1 MPEDVIRVRG
11 ARQHNLQN
19 IDVDIPRHKLVV
31 LTGVSGSGKSSLAF
45 DTLFAEGQR
54 RYVQSLSAY
63 ARQFLDQMQKP
74 DVDFIEGLSPAVAI
88 EQVHSNPNP
97 RSTIATV
104 TEIYD
109 YLRVLYA
116 VAGQPH
122 DPETGEK
129 LIRSTPPEIADKV
142 LALGEGTRVVVLA
155 PQPAANG
162 TLTRA
167 LFEKLKRQGFIRV
180 RLNGEVVEIEDTLK
194 PAVNDEHKVEI
205 VIDRLVVRADSRQR
219 LMEAIESAL
228 HWNENEVQFLVNV
241 NVGGGAG
248 GGQKLEVRSE
258 KAEVPA
264 TTHAPHLASSSADS
278 DETIL
283 SFTTAFANPRTGYV
297 IGRLT
302 PQHFSFNTHLG
313 ACPVCEGT
321 GTTLTPDAML
331 LVPDDSKSLA
341 KGAIKAW
348 WAKHPK
354 LRAVFNQGIEA
365 LARHFEVSMDAP
377 FKALPQAFKDAL
389 FHGTG
394 REAIST
400 GWKKSDH
407 KRSVAKPFEGL
418 LNEVARLYASAESE
432 MLRANLTRLM
442 NPQPCAACSGRR
454 LKAQSLAVRLSSKVE
469 PPAAFSGQLATSLNI
484 HEFTTLQIRDA
495 LGWMQGL
502 EITEQQRAYVG
513 ELQREIVKRTEFLEQ
528 VGLGY
533 LALNRESGT
542 LSGGETQR
550 IRLAS
555 QIGSGL
561 AGVLYVLDE
570 PSIGL
575 HPADNERLIGTLLR
589 LRDLG
594 NTVLVVEHDE
604 ATMRAADHIIELG
617 PAAGPHGGR
626 IIAQGAP
633 EEIMQNPASVTGQF
647 LSGAR
652 KITAAARTVRSE
664 KSEVRGAETAL
675 LPLAADVS
683 PLASDL
689 PSLTIHNATAHNLR
703 GVTASFPL
711 GSFTCVTG
719 PSGSGK
725 STLVDDILMRAL
737 RRHFYDAKDMP
748 GAHEKITG
756 LEHLDKVVVIDQSPI
771 GRSPRSN
778 PATYTGAFGP
788 IRELFAQLPLARVR
802 GYDAGRFSFNTPGG
816 RCEKCEGDGVIK
828 IDMHFLADV
837 YVTCESCKGRRY
849 GAETLEITFK
859 GKNIADV
866 LDMTVSEAARF
877 FGKNNAISPKLSTL
891 EDTGLG
897 YVKLGQSGASLSGG
911 EAQRIKLATELAKRA
926 TGRTLY
932 VLDEPT
938 TGLHSADIQTL
949 LGVLLRLR
957 DAGNTLIIIEH
968 QLDVIRC
975 ADWIIDLGPGGGSEG
990 GCVVATGTPR
1000 QVAGVQSSATGRF
1013 LV

>member
-122 DPETGEK
+122 DPKTGEK
-129 LIRSTPPEIADKV
+129 LVRSTPPEIADKV
-142 LALGEGTRVVVLA
+142 LALGEGTRIVVLA
-155 PQPAANG
+155 PQPPANG

-167 LFEKLKRQGFIRV
+167 LFEKLKRQGFVRV
-180 RLNGEVVEIEDTLK
+180 RLNGEIVEIDDSLK
-194 PAVNDEHKVEI
+194 PAVSTQHRVEI
-205 VIDRLVVRADSRQR
+205 VIDRLVVRAESRQR

-228 HWNENEVQFLVNV
+228 HWNEQEVQFMANLD
-241 NVGGGAG
+241 G
-248 GGQKLEVRSE
+248 
-258 KAEVPA
+258 
-264 TTHAPHLASSSADS
+264 S
-278 DETIL
+278 DEIL

-297 IGRLT
+297 IERLT

-313 ACPVCEGT
+313 ACTACEGT
-321 GTTLTPDAML
+321 GTTLTPDATL
-331 LVPDDSKSLA
+331 LVPDESKSLA

-354 LRAVFNQGIEA
+354 LRVVFNRGIEA
-365 LARHFEVSMDAP
+365 LATHFEVSMDAP
-377 FKALPQAFKDAL
+377 FKSLPQGFKDAL
-389 FHGTG
+389 FNGTG
-394 REAIST
+394 EVLINT
-400 GWKKSDH
+400 GWKKTDT
-407 KRSVAKPFEGL
+407 KRSLAKPFEGL
-418 LNEVARLYASAESE
+418 LHEVARLYDNAESE

-442 NPQPCAACSGRR
+442 NPQPCAKCGGKR
-454 LKAQSLAVRLSSKVE
+454 LKPQSLAVRLGSKAPNAE
-469 PPAAFSGQLATSLNI
+469 RTDLNI
-484 HEFTTLQIRDA
+484 HEFTSLQIRDA
-495 LGWMQGL
+495 LQWIQGL

-555 QIGSGL
+555 QIGAGL

-617 PAAGPHGGR
+617 PAAGRHGG
-626 IIAQGAP
+626 
-633 EEIMQNPASVTGQF
+633 
-647 LSGAR
+647 
-652 KITAAARTVRSE
+652 KITAQGTPAEIAANPKSITGGYLSGKVRIQA
-664 KSEVRGAETAL
+664 VAL
-675 LPLAADVS
+675 PQTLLSTPVGPRS
-683 PLASDL
+683 GN
-689 PSLTIHNATAHNLR
+689 SLTIHGATAHNLR
-703 GVTASFPL
+703 NVSASFPL

-737 RRHFYDAKDMP
+737 RRHFYDAKDIP
-748 GAHEKITG
+748 GPHESISG

-788 IRELFAQLPLARVR
+788 IRELFAQLPLSRVR
-802 GYDAGRFSFNTPGG
+802 GYDAGRFSFNTAGG
-816 RCEKCEGDGVIK
+816 RCEKCEGDGSIK

-837 YVTCESCKGRRY
+837 YVTCEACKGRRY
-849 GAETLEITFK
+849 GAETLEVTFK

-877 FGKNNAISPKLSTL
+877 FDRNNSIAPKLKTL

-911 EAQRIKLATELAKRA
+911 EAQRIKLSTELAKRS

-949 LGVLLRLR
+949 LSVLLRLR
-957 DAGNTLIIIEH
+957 DAGNTLIVIEH
-968 QLDVIRC
+968 HIDVIRC
-975 ADWIIDLGPGGGSEG
+975 ADWVIDLGPGGGSEG
-990 GCVVATGTPR
+990 GHIVAIGTP
-1000 QVAGVQSSATGRF
+1000 QQIAQEKSSATGRF
-1013 LV
+1013 LTP

>member
-122 DPETGEK
+122 DPQTGEK
-129 LIRSTPPEIADKV
+129 LLRSTPPEIADKI
-142 LALGEGTRVVVLA
+142 LALGEGTRVMVLS
-155 PQPAANG
+155 PQTSANG
-162 TLTRA
+162 TDTRT
-167 LFEKLKRQGFIRV
+167 LFEKLKRQGFVRV
-180 RLNGEVVEIEDTLK
+180 RLNGEIVELEDTLK
-194 PAVNDEHKVEI
+194 LAANEQQQVQI

-219 LMEAIESAL
+219 LMEAIESSL
-228 HWNENEVQFLVNV
+228 HWNEREVQFLVNLD
-241 NVGGGAG
+241 G
-248 GGQKLEVRSE
+248 
-258 KAEVPA
+258 
-264 TTHAPHLASSSADS
+264 S
-278 DETIL
+278 DEIL
-283 SFTTAFANPRTGYV
+283 SYTTAFANPRTGYV
-297 IGRLT
+297 IERLT

-313 ACPVCEGT
+313 ACPSCEGT
-321 GTTLTPDAML
+321 GMTPTPDATL
-331 LVPDDSKSLA
+331 LVPDESKSLTD
-341 KGAIKAW
+341 GAIKAW
-348 WAKHPK
+348 WARHPK
-354 LRAVFNQGIEA
+354 VRVIFNQSVES
-365 LARHFEVSMDAP
+365 LARHFGAAMDAP
-377 FKALPQAFKDAL
+377 FQDLPQAFKDAL

-394 REAIST
+394 DVAIAT

-407 KRSVAKPFEGL
+407 TRSVAKPFEGL
-418 LNEVARLYASAESE
+418 LPEIARLYQNAESDA
-432 MLRANLTRLM
+432 LRSALTRLM
-442 NPQPCAACSGRR
+442 NPQACAACEGKR
-454 LKAQSLAVRLSSKVE
+454 LKPQSLAVRLSSKFQV
-469 PPAAFSGQLATSLNI
+469 SGFKLDEARDPNLKLETLNFKPGFDLNI
-484 HEFTTLQIRDA
+484 HEFTSLQIRDA
-495 LGWMQGL
+495 LGWMRDL
-502 EITEQQRAYVG
+502 EVTEQQKAYVG
-513 ELQREIVKRTEFLEQ
+513 ELQREIVKRIEFLEQ

-542 LSGGETQR
+542 LSGGEMQR

-555 QIGSGL
+555 QIGAGL

-575 HPADNERLIGTLLR
+575 HASDNERLIQTLLR

-604 ATMRAADHIIELG
+604 ATMHAADHIIELG
-617 PAAGPHGGR
+617 PAAGPHGGKLV
-626 IIAQGAP
+626 AQGTPA
-633 EEIMQNPASVTGQF
+633 EIAANPNSNTGAY
-647 LSGAR
+647 LSGKTRIQA
-652 KITAAARTVRSE
+652 
-664 KSEVRGAETAL
+664 TAL
-675 LPLAADVS
+675 PQTLLTENQGPRTQN
-683 PLASDL
+683 
-689 PSLTIHNATAHNLR
+689 SLTIHGASEHNLR
-703 GVTASFPL
+703 NVTAAFPL

-725 STLVDDILMRAL
+725 STLVDGILMRAL
-737 RRHFYDAKDMP
+737 RRHFYDAKDIP
-748 GAHEKITG
+748 GKHERITG

-788 IRELFAQLPLARVR
+788 IRELFAQLPLARMR

-849 GAETLEITFK
+849 GAETLEVTFK

-866 LDMTVSEAARF
+866 LEMTVSEAARF
-877 FGKNNAISPKLSTL
+877 FDRNNAIAPKLRTL

-897 YVKLGQSGASLSGG
+897 YIKLGQSGASLSGG
-911 EAQRIKLATELAKRA
+911 EAQRIKLSAELAKRS

-957 DAGNTLIIIEH
+957 DAGNTLIVIEH
-968 QLDVIRC
+968 HLDVIRC
-975 ADWIIDLGPGGGSEG
+975 ADWIIDLGPGGGTEG
-990 GCVVATGTPR
+990 GHILAAGTP
-1000 QVAGVQSSATGRF
+1000 QQIAANENSVTGRF
-1013 LV
+1013 MHGCT

>member
-11 ARQHNLQN
+11 ARQHNLKN

-122 DPETGEK
+122 DPQTGEK
-129 LIRSTPPEIADKV
+129 LLRSTPPEIADKV
-142 LALGEGTRVVVLA
+142 LALGEGTRVMVLS
-155 PQPAANG
+155 PQSPANG
-162 TLTRA
+162 EDTRT
-167 LFEKLKRQGFIRV
+167 LFEKLKRQGFVRV
-180 RLNGEVVEIEDTLK
+180 RLNGKIVELEDTLK
-194 PAVNDEHKVEI
+194 LTANESQQVQI

-219 LMEAIESAL
+219 LMEAIESSL
-228 HWNENEVQFLVNV
+228 HWNEREVQFLVNLD
-241 NVGGGAG
+241 G
-248 GGQKLEVRSE
+248 
-258 KAEVPA
+258 
-264 TTHAPHLASSSADS
+264 S
-278 DETIL
+278 DEIL
-283 SFTTAFANPRTGYV
+283 SYTTEFANPRTGYV
-297 IGRLT
+297 IERLT

-313 ACPVCEGT
+313 ACPSCEGT
-321 GTTLTPDAML
+321 GMTPTPDATL
-331 LVPDDSKSLA
+331 LVPDESKSLA
-341 KGAIKAW
+341 DGAIKAW
-348 WAKHPK
+348 WARHPK
-354 LRAVFNQGIEA
+354 VRVIFNQSVEA
-365 LARHFEVSMDAP
+365 LAKHFGTAMDAP
-377 FKALPQAFKDAL
+377 FQDLPQAFKDAL

-394 REAIST
+394 DVAIAT
-400 GWKKSDH
+400 GWKKSDNT
-407 KRSVAKPFEGL
+407 RSVTKSFEGL
-418 LNEVARLYASAESE
+418 LPEIARLYQSAESDA
-432 MLRANLTRLM
+432 LRSALTRLM
-442 NPQPCAACSGRR
+442 NPHACAACGGKR
-454 LKAQSLAVRLSSKVE
+454 LKPQSLAVRLSSQTKE
-469 PPAAFSGQLATSLNI
+469 LNI
-484 HEFTTLQIRDA
+484 HEFTSLQIRDA
-495 LGWMQGL
+495 LGWMRDL
-502 EITEQQRAYVG
+502 EVTEQQKAYVG
-513 ELQREIVKRTEFLEQ
+513 ELQREIVKRIEFLDQ

-542 LSGGETQR
+542 LSGGEMQR

-555 QIGSGL
+555 QIGAGL

-575 HPADNERLIGTLLR
+575 HPSDNERLIQTLLR

-617 PAAGPHGGR
+617 PAAGTHGGQL
-626 IIAQGAP
+626 IAQGTP
-633 EEIMQNPASVTGQF
+633 TEIAANPNSITGAY
-647 LSGAR
+647 LSGKTRIQA
-652 KITAAARTVRSE
+652 
-664 KSEVRGAETAL
+664 TAL
-675 LPLAADVS
+675 PPTLLTENCEPRTANR
-683 PLASDL
+683 
-689 PSLTIHNATAHNLR
+689 LTIHGASEHNLR
-703 GVTASFPL
+703 NVTAAFPL

-737 RRHFYDAKDMP
+737 RRHFYDAKDIP
-748 GAHEKITG
+748 GKHERITG

-788 IRELFAQLPLARVR
+788 IRELFAQLPLARMR
-802 GYDAGRFSFNTPGG
+802 GYEAGRFSFNTPGG

-849 GAETLEITFK
+849 GGETLEVTFK

-866 LDMTVSEAARF
+866 LEMTVSEAARF
-877 FGKNNAISPKLSTL
+877 FDRNNAIAPKLSTL

-897 YVKLGQSGASLSGG
+897 YIKLGQSGASISGG
-911 EAQRIKLATELAKRA
+911 EAQRIKLSAELAKRS

-957 DAGNTLIIIEH
+957 DAGNTLIVIEH
-968 QLDVIRC
+968 HLDVIRC
-975 ADWIIDLGPGGGSEG
+975 ADWIIDLGPGGGTEG
-990 GCVVATGTPR
+990 GHILATGTPQQIAANDR
-1000 QVAGVQSSATGRF
+1000 SVTGKF
-1013 LV
+1013 LRNGT

>member
-1 MPEDVIRVRG
+1 MAEDVIRVRG

-19 IDVDIPRHKLVV
+19 IDVDIPRHQLVV

-45 DTLFAEGQR
+45 REERVEGQR

-122 DPETGEK
+122 DPQTGEK
-129 LIRSTPPEIADKV
+129 LIRCTPPEIADKV
-142 LALGEGTRVVVLA
+142 LALGEGTRVVVLS
-155 PQPAANG
+155 PQAKANG
-162 TLTRA
+162 TAVRS
-167 LFEKLKRQGFIRV
+167 LFEKLKRQGFVRV
-180 RLNGEVVEIEDTLK
+180 RLNGEIVEIEDSLK
-194 PAVNDEHKVEI
+194 PAASSQHRVEI

-219 LMEAIESAL
+219 LMEAIESSL
-228 HWNENEVQFLVNV
+228 HWNEREVQFLVNLD
-241 NVGGGAG
+241 G
-248 GGQKLEVRSE
+248 
-258 KAEVPA
+258 
-264 TTHAPHLASSSADS
+264 S
-278 DETIL
+278 DEIL
-283 SFTTAFANPRTGYV
+283 SYTTEFANPRTGYV
-297 IGRLT
+297 IERLT

-313 ACPVCEGT
+313 ACTACEGT
-321 GTTLTPDAML
+321 GTTLTPDATL
-331 LVPDDSKSLA
+331 LVPDESKSLA

-354 LRAVFNQGIEA
+354 LRVVFNRGIEA
-365 LARHFEVSMDAP
+365 LAQHFEVSMDAP
-377 FKALPQAFKDAL
+377 FKSLPQAFKDAL
-389 FHGTG
+389 FNGTG
-394 REAIST
+394 EVLINT
-400 GWKKSDH
+400 GWKKSDT

-418 LNEVARLYASAESE
+418 LNEVRRLYDNAESE

-442 NPQPCAACSGRR
+442 NPQPCVKCEGKR
-454 LKAQSLAVRLSSKVE
+454 LKPQSLAVRLSSQFAV
-469 PPAAFSGQLATSLNI
+469 PSSQLAQQRTENSEPRTALNI
-484 HEFTTLQIRDA
+484 HEFTSLQIRDT
-495 LGWMQGL
+495 LGWMRGL
-502 EITEQQRAYVG
+502 EVTEQQKAYVG
-513 ELQREIVKRTEFLEQ
+513 ELQREIVKRIEFLEQ

-542 LSGGETQR
+542 LSGGEMQR

-555 QIGSGL
+555 QIGAGL

-575 HPADNERLIGTLLR
+575 HPADNERLIQTLLR

-617 PAAGPHGGR
+617 PAAGVHGGKL
-626 IIAQGAP
+626 IAQGTP
-633 EEIMQNPASVTGQF
+633 DQIASDARSITGGY
-647 LSGAR
+647 LSG
-652 KITAAARTVRSE
+652 KVRIQ
-664 KSEVRGAETAL
+664 ATAL
-675 LPLAADVS
+675 PQTLLTENREPRTEN
-683 PLASDL
+683 
-689 PSLTIHNATAHNLR
+689 SLTIHGATAHNLR
-703 GVTASFPL
+703 NVTAAFPL

-737 RRHFYDAKDMP
+737 RRHFYDAKDIP
-748 GAHEKITG
+748 GTHESITG

-788 IRELFAQLPLARVR
+788 IRELFAQLPLARMR

-816 RCEKCEGDGVIK
+816 RCEKCEGDGSIK

-837 YVTCESCKGRRY
+837 YVTCEACKGRRY
-849 GAETLEITFK
+849 GAETLEVTFK

-866 LDMTVSEAARF
+866 LDMTVSEAAHF
-877 FGKNNAISPKLSTL
+877 FDKNNAIAPKLRTL

-911 EAQRIKLATELAKRA
+911 EAQRIKLSTELAKRS

-949 LGVLLRLR
+949 LSVLLRLR
-957 DAGNTLIIIEH
+957 DAGNTLIVIEH
-968 QLDVIRC
+968 HLDVIRC

-990 GCVVATGTPR
+990 GHIVATGTPKQIMANSR
-1000 QVAGVQSSATGRF
+1000 SLTGQF
-1013 LV
+1013 LDREPTKQ

>member
-19 IDVDIPRHKLVV
+19 IDVDIPRHRLVV

-122 DPETGEK
+122 DPKTGEK

-142 LALGEGTRVVVLA
+142 LALGEGTRVVVLS
-155 PQPAANG
+155 PQAKAHG
-162 TLTRA
+162 TEVRA
-167 LFEKLKRQGFIRV
+167 LFEKLKRQGFVRV
-180 RLNGEVVEIEDTLK
+180 RLNGEVVEIDDSLK
-194 PAVNDEHKVEI
+194 PAASSQHRVEI

-219 LMEAIESAL
+219 LMEAIESSL
-228 HWNENEVQFLVNV
+228 HWNEREVQFLVNLD
-241 NVGGGAG
+241 G
-248 GGQKLEVRSE
+248 SE
-258 KAEVPA
+258 E
-264 TTHAPHLASSSADS
+264 
-278 DETIL
+278 IL
-283 SFTTAFANPRTGYV
+283 SYTTEFANPRTGYV
-297 IGRLT
+297 IERLT

-313 ACPVCEGT
+313 ACSACEGT
-321 GTTLTPDAML
+321 GTTLTPDATL
-331 LVPDDSKSLA
+331 LVPDESKSLA

-354 LRAVFNQGIEA
+354 LRVVFNRGIEA
-365 LARHFEVSMDAP
+365 LAQHFEVSMDAP
-377 FKALPQAFKDAL
+377 FNSLPQEFKDAL

-394 REAIST
+394 DVLINT
-400 GWKKSDH
+400 GWKKSDT

-418 LNEVARLYASAESE
+418 LNEVRRLYDNAESE

-442 NPQPCAACSGRR
+442 NPQPCAKCEGKR
-454 LKAQSLAVRLSSKVE
+454 LKPQSLAVRLSSKLQVSSLKLD
-469 PPAAFSGQLATSLNI
+469 AAMDTNLKLETSNLKPGLDLNI
-484 HEFTTLQIRDA
+484 HEFTSLQIRDA
-495 LGWMQGL
+495 LGWMREL
-502 EITEQQRAYVG
+502 EVTEQQKAYVG
-513 ELQREIVKRTEFLEQ
+513 ELQREIVKRIEFLEH

-542 LSGGETQR
+542 LSGGEMQR

-555 QIGSGL
+555 QIGAGL

-575 HPADNERLIGTLLR
+575 HPADNERLIQTLLR

-617 PAAGPHGGR
+617 PAAGPHGGK
-626 IIAQGAP
+626 IIAQGSPGQISANANS
-633 EEIMQNPASVTGQF
+633 ITGSY
-647 LSGAR
+647 LSGR
-652 KITAAARTVRSE
+652 VRIQ
-664 KSEVRGAETAL
+664 ATAL
-675 LPLAADVS
+675 PQTLLIKSQEPRTQN
-683 PLASDL
+683 
-689 PSLTIHNATAHNLR
+689 SLTIHGATAHNLR
-703 GVTASFPL
+703 NVTATFPL

-737 RRHFYDAKDMP
+737 RRHFYDAKDIP
-748 GAHEKITG
+748 GTHERITG

-771 GRSPRSN
+771 GRRPRSN

-816 RCEKCEGDGVIK
+816 RCEKCEGDGSVK

-837 YVTCESCKGRRY
+837 YVTCEACKGRRY
-849 GAETLEITFK
+849 GAETLEVTFK

-866 LDMTVSEAARF
+866 LEMTVSEAARF
-877 FGKNNAISPKLSTL
+877 FDKNNAIAPKLRTL

-911 EAQRIKLATELAKRA
+911 EAQRIKLSTELAKRS

-949 LGVLLRLR
+949 LQVLLRLR
-957 DAGNTLIIIEH
+957 DAGNTLIVIEH
-968 QLDVIRC
+968 HLDVIRC

-990 GCVVATGTPR
+990 GHIVATGTPE
-1000 QVAGVQSSATGRF
+1000 QIAQNENSPTGRF
-1013 LV
+1013 LRTDRH

>member
-167 LFEKLKRQGFIRV
+167 LFEKLKRQGFVRV
-180 RLNGEVVEIEDTLK
+180 RLNGEIMEIEDTLK
-194 PAVNDEHKVEI
+194 PAVNDDHKVEI

-228 HWNENEVQFLVNV
+228 HWNENEVQFLVNLD
-241 NVGGGAG
+241 G
-248 GGQKLEVRSE
+248 SE
-258 KAEVPA
+258 E
-264 TTHAPHLASSSADS
+264 
-278 DETIL
+278 IL

-297 IGRLT
+297 IERLT

-321 GTTLTPDAML
+321 GTTLTPDATL
-331 LVPDDSKSLA
+331 LVPDETKSLA

-394 REAIST
+394 KEAIST
-400 GWKKSDH
+400 GWKKTDN

-418 LNEVARLYASAESE
+418 LNEIARMYESAESE

-442 NPQPCAACSGRR
+442 NPQPCAACGGRR
-454 LKAQSLAVRLSSKVE
+454 LKAQSLAVRLQSKWLVLSAQCLDSE
-469 PPAAFSGQLATSLNI
+469 KDMGSNLNI

-495 LGWMQGL
+495 LKWIQGL

-555 QIGSGL
+555 QIGAGL

-617 PAAGPHGGR
+617 PAAGPHGGK
-626 IIAQGAP
+626 IIAQGTPA
-633 EEIMQNPASVTGQF
+633 EIAANPASITGGF
-647 LSGAR
+647 LSGQVRIQATSHAAPDLL
-652 KITAAARTVRSE
+652 TANGEPRT
-664 KSEVRGAETAL
+664 GN
-675 LPLAADVS
+675 
-683 PLASDL
+683 
-689 PSLTIHNATAHNLR
+689 SLTIHNATAHNLR

-737 RRHFYDAKDMP
+737 RRHFYDAKDIP

-849 GAETLEITFK
+849 GAETLEVTFK

-866 LDMTVSEAARF
+866 LEMTVSEAARF
-877 FGKNNAISPKLSTL
+877 FGKNNAISPKLTTL

-911 EAQRIKLATELAKRA
+911 EAQRIKLSTELAKRA

-949 LGVLLRLR
+949 LTVLLRLR
-957 DAGNTLIIIEH
+957 DAGNTLIVIEH
-968 QLDVIRC
+968 QTDVIRC
-975 ADWIIDLGPGGGSEG
+975 ADWVIDLGPGGGSEG
-990 GCVVATGTPR
+990 GHVVATGTPK
-1000 QVAGVQSSATGRF
+1000 QIAGIQSSATGRF
-1013 LV
+1013 LA

>member
-167 LFEKLKRQGFIRV
+167 LFEKLKRQGFVRV
-180 RLNGEVVEIEDTLK
+180 RLNGEIMEIEDTLK
-194 PAVNDEHKVEI
+194 PAVNDDHKVEI

-228 HWNENEVQFLVNV
+228 HWNENEVQFLVNLD
-241 NVGGGAG
+241 G
-248 GGQKLEVRSE
+248 SE
-258 KAEVPA
+258 E
-264 TTHAPHLASSSADS
+264 
-278 DETIL
+278 IL

-297 IGRLT
+297 IERLT

-321 GTTLTPDAML
+321 GTTLTPDATL
-331 LVPDDSKSLA
+331 LVPDETKSLA

-394 REAIST
+394 KEAIST
-400 GWKKSDH
+400 GWKKTDN

-418 LNEVARLYASAESE
+418 LNEIARMYESAESE

-442 NPQPCAACSGRR
+442 NPQPCAACGGRR
-454 LKAQSLAVRLSSKVE
+454 LKAQSLAVRLQSKWLVLSAQCLDSE
-469 PPAAFSGQLATSLNI
+469 KDMGSNLNI

-495 LGWMQGL
+495 LKWIQGL

-555 QIGSGL
+555 QIGAGL

-626 IIAQGAP
+626 IIAQGTPA
-633 EEIMQNPASVTGQF
+633 EIAANPASITGGF
-647 LSGAR
+647 LSGQVRIQATSHAAPDLL
-652 KITAAARTVRSE
+652 TANGEPRT
-664 KSEVRGAETAL
+664 GN
-675 LPLAADVS
+675 
-683 PLASDL
+683 
-689 PSLTIHNATAHNLR
+689 SLTIHNATAHNLR

-737 RRHFYDAKDMP
+737 RRHFYDAKDIP

-849 GAETLEITFK
+849 GAETLEVTFK

-866 LDMTVSEAARF
+866 LEMTVSEAARF
-877 FGKNNAISPKLSTL
+877 FGKNNAISPKLTTL

-911 EAQRIKLATELAKRA
+911 EAQRIKLSTELAKRA

-949 LGVLLRLR
+949 LTVLLRLR
-957 DAGNTLIIIEH
+957 DAGNTLIVIEH
-968 QLDVIRC
+968 QTDVIRC
-975 ADWIIDLGPGGGSEG
+975 ADWVIDLGPGGGSEG
-990 GCVVATGTPR
+990 GHVVATGTPK
-1000 QVAGVQSSATGRF
+1000 QIAGIQSSATGRF
-1013 LV
+1013 LA

>member
-19 IDVDIPRHKLVV
+19 IDVDIPRHQLVV

-63 ARQFLDQMQKP
+63 ARQFLGQMQKP

-116 VAGQPH
+116 VAGQPY
-122 DPETGEK
+122 DPSTGEK
-129 LIRSTPPEIADKV
+129 LHRSTPPEIADKV
-142 LALGEGTRVVVLA
+142 LALGEGTRVMVLS
-155 PQPAANG
+155 PQPPASGAD
-162 TLTRA
+162 TRT
-167 LFEKLKRQGFIRV
+167 LFEKLKRQGFVRV
-180 RLNGEVVEIEDTLK
+180 RLNGTVVELEDTLK
-194 PAVNDEHKVEI
+194 LEDAETQQVQI

-228 HWNENEVQFLVNV
+228 HWNEREVQFQVNLD
-241 NVGGGAG
+241 G
-248 GGQKLEVRSE
+248 SE
-258 KAEVPA
+258 E
-264 TTHAPHLASSSADS
+264 
-278 DETIL
+278 IL
-283 SFTTAFANPRTGYV
+283 SFTTAFANPRTGYA
-297 IGRLT
+297 IERLT

-321 GTTLTPDAML
+321 GTTPTPDPTL
-331 LVPDDSKSLA
+331 LVPDETKSLA
-341 KGAIKAW
+341 DGAIKAW
-348 WAKHPK
+348 WARHPK
-354 LRAVFNQGIEA
+354 VKQIFNQGIEA
-365 LARHFEVSMDAP
+365 LAKHFGAAMDVP
-377 FKALPQAFKDAL
+377 FQDLPQDFKHAL

-394 REAIST
+394 AAPIST
-400 GWKKSDH
+400 GWKKTEN

-418 LNEVARLYASAESE
+418 LPEIARMYQNAESDV
-432 MLRANLTRLM
+432 LRAALTRLM
-442 NPQPCAACSGRR
+442 NPMPCAACGGMR
-454 LKAQSLAVRLSSKVE
+454 LKPESLAVKLRAQGKD
-469 PPAAFSGQLATSLNI
+469 LNI
-484 HEFTTLQIRDA
+484 HDYTALQTRDA
-495 LGWMQGL
+495 LQWMREL
-502 EITEQQRAYVG
+502 EVTEQQKAYVG
-513 ELQREIVKRTEFLEQ
+513 ELQREIVKRIEFLEQ

-542 LSGGETQR
+542 LSGGEMQR

-555 QIGSGL
+555 QIGAGL

-575 HPADNERLIGTLLR
+575 HPSDNERLIQTLLR

-617 PAAGPHGGR
+617 PGAGQLGGK
-626 IIAQGAP
+626 ITAQGTPAQ
-633 EEIMQNPASVTGQF
+633 IAANPHSITGGF
-647 LSGAR
+647 LSGR
-652 KITAAARTVRSE
+652 TRITA
-664 KSEVRGAETAL
+664 TAL
-675 LPLAADVS
+675 P
-683 PLASDL
+683 PDL
-689 PSLTIHNATAHNLR
+689 ITEAREPRTGHSLTIHGATAHNLR
-703 GVTASFPL
+703 NVTVAFPL

-737 RRHFYDAKDMP
+737 RRHFYDAKDIP
-748 GAHEKITG
+748 GAHERITG
-756 LEHLDKVVVIDQSPI
+756 LELLDKVVVIDQSPI

-788 IRELFAQLPLARVR
+788 IRELFAQLPLARMR

-849 GAETLEITFK
+849 GAETLEVTFK

-866 LDMTVSEAARF
+866 LDMTVSEAVRF
-877 FGKNNAISPKLSTL
+877 FDRSTTIGPKLRTL
-891 EDTGLG
+891 EETGLG
-897 YVKLGQSGASLSGG
+897 YIRLGQSGASLSGG
-911 EAQRIKLATELAKRA
+911 EAQRIKLSAELAKRS

-957 DAGNTLIIIEH
+957 DAGNTLIVIEH
-968 QLDVIRC
+968 QIDVIRC
-975 ADWIIDLGPGGGSEG
+975 ADWIIDLGPGGGTEG
-990 GCVVATGTPR
+990 GYVLAVGTPQ
-1000 QVAGVQSSATGRF
+1000 QVAANAKSVTGRF
-1013 LV
+1013 LKG

>member
-1 MPEDVIRVRG
+1 MRHFSNVPAGAFLGLELPCPKRLYTHMPDEVIRVRG

-19 IDVDIPRHKLVV
+19 IDVDIPRQKLVV

-63 ARQFLDQMQKP
+63 ARQFLGQMQKP

-122 DPETGEK
+122 DPQTGEK
-129 LIRSTPPEIADKV
+129 LVRSTPPEIADKV
-142 LALGEGTRVVVLA
+142 LALGEGTRVMVLS

-162 TLTRA
+162 TATRA
-167 LFEKLKRQGFIRV
+167 LFEKLKRQGFVRV
-180 RLNGEVVEIEDTLK
+180 RLNGEIVELEDTLK
-194 PAVNDEHKVEI
+194 PAAHDQHQVQI

-219 LMEAIESAL
+219 LMEAIESSL
-228 HWNENEVQFLVNV
+228 HWNETEVQFLVNLD
-241 NVGGGAG
+241 G
-248 GGQKLEVRSE
+248 SE
-258 KAEVPA
+258 E
-264 TTHAPHLASSSADS
+264 
-278 DETIL
+278 IL
-283 SFTTAFANPRTGYV
+283 SYTTAFANPSTGYV
-297 IGRLT
+297 IEKLT

-313 ACPVCEGT
+313 ACPACEGT
-321 GTTLTPDAML
+321 GTIPKPDPTL
-331 LVPDDSKSLA
+331 LVPDETKSLA
-341 KGAIKAW
+341 DGAIKAW
-348 WAKHPK
+348 WARHPK
-354 LRAVFNQGIEA
+354 VKLIFNQSIEA
-365 LARHFEVSMDAP
+365 LAKHFEVSMDAP
-377 FKALPQAFKDAL
+377 FKTLPPAFKDAL

-394 REAIST
+394 D
-400 GWKKSDH
+400 GGKKNAN
-407 KRSVAKPFEGL
+407 KRSVVKPFEGL
-418 LNEVARLYASAESE
+418 LPEIARLYQTAESDA
-432 MLRANLTRLM
+432 LRAALSRLM
-442 NPQPCAACSGRR
+442 NPQPCAICAGKR
-454 LKAQSLAVRLSSKVE
+454 LKPQSLAVRLSSQTNE
-469 PPAAFSGQLATSLNI
+469 LNI

-495 LGWMQGL
+495 LGWMREL
-502 EITEQQRAYVG
+502 EVTAQQKAYVG
-513 ELQREIVKRTEFLEQ
+513 ELQREIVKRIEFLEQ

-542 LSGGETQR
+542 LSGGEMQR

-555 QIGSGL
+555 QIGAGL

-575 HPADNERLIGTLLR
+575 HPSDNERLIQTLLR

-617 PAAGPHGGR
+617 PAAGPHGG
-626 IIAQGAP
+626 
-633 EEIMQNPASVTGQF
+633 
-647 LSGAR
+647 
-652 KITAAARTVRSE
+652 KITAQGTPDEIAANPNSITGAYLSGKVRIH
-664 KSEVRGAETAL
+664 ATAL
-675 LPLAADVS
+675 PQTLLTENCEPRTGN
-683 PLASDL
+683 
-689 PSLTIHNATAHNLR
+689 SLTIHGATEHNLR
-703 GVTASFPL
+703 NVTAAFPL

-737 RRHFYDAKDMP
+737 RRHFYDAKDIP
-748 GAHEKITG
+748 GAHERISG

-788 IRELFAQLPLARVR
+788 IRELFAQLPLSRVR
-802 GYDAGRFSFNTPGG
+802 GYGAGRFSFNTPGG

-837 YVTCESCKGRRY
+837 YVTCEACKGRRY
-849 GAETLEITFK
+849 GAETLEVTFK

-877 FGKNNAISPKLSTL
+877 FGKNNSISPKLRTL

-897 YVKLGQSGASLSGG
+897 YIKLGQSGASLSGG
-911 EAQRIKLATELAKRA
+911 EAQRIKLSAELAKRS

-957 DAGNTLIIIEH
+957 DAGNTLIVIEH

-990 GCVVATGTPR
+990 GHILATGTPK
-1000 QVAGVQSSATGRF
+1000 QIAMNKKSVTGRF
-1013 LV
+1013 LRRDT

>member
-19 IDVDIPRHKLVV
+19 INVDIPRHKLVV

-63 ARQFLDQMQKP
+63 ARQFLGQMQKP

-116 VAGQPH
+116 VAGQPY
-122 DPETGEK
+122 DPQTGEK
-129 LIRSTPPEIADKV
+129 LRRSTPPEIADKI
-142 LALGEGTRVVVLA
+142 LALGEGTRVMVLA
-155 PQPAANG
+155 PQPPTGGAD
-162 TLTRA
+162 TRT
-167 LFEKLKRQGFIRV
+167 LFEKLKRQGFVRV
-180 RLNGEVVEIEDTLK
+180 RLNGTVVELEDALK
-194 PAVNDEHKVEI
+194 LEDAEQYQVQI

-228 HWNENEVQFLVNV
+228 HWNEREVQFLVNLD
-241 NVGGGAG
+241 GSE
-248 GGQKLEVRSE
+248 EV
-258 KAEVPA
+258 
-264 TTHAPHLASSSADS
+264 
-278 DETIL
+278 L
-283 SFTTAFANPRTGYV
+283 SYTTAFANPRTGYV
-297 IGRLT
+297 IERLT

-313 ACPVCEGT
+313 ACPTCEGT
-321 GTTLTPDAML
+321 GTTPTPDATL
-331 LVPDDSKSLA
+331 LVPDESKSLA
-341 KGAIKAW
+341 DGAIKAW
-348 WAKHPK
+348 WARHPK
-354 LRAVFNQGIEA
+354 VRMIFNQGVEA
-365 LARHFEVSMDAP
+365 LAKHYGAAMDVP
-377 FKALPQAFKDAL
+377 FHDLPQDFKHAL
-389 FHGTG
+389 FHGT
-394 REAIST
+394 ASVPINT
-400 GWKKSDH
+400 GWKKTEI

-418 LNEVARLYASAESE
+418 LPEIARLYQSAESDV
-432 MLRANLTRLM
+432 MRAALTRLM
-442 NPQPCAACSGRR
+442 NAQPCAVCEGRR
-454 LKAQSLAVRLSSKVE
+454 LKPESLAVRLSAQGKE
-469 PPAAFSGQLATSLNI
+469 LNI
-484 HEFTTLQIRDA
+484 YDFTALQTRDA
-495 LGWMQGL
+495 LQWMREL
-502 EITEQQRAYVG
+502 EVTEQQKAYVG
-513 ELQREIVKRTEFLEQ
+513 ELQREIVKRIEFLEQ

-542 LSGGETQR
+542 LSGGEMQR

-555 QIGSGL
+555 QIGAGL

-575 HPADNERLIGTLLR
+575 HPRDNERLIQTLLR

-617 PAAGPHGGR
+617 PGAGPHGGQ
-626 IIAQGAP
+626 ITAQGTPA
-633 EEIMQNPASVTGQF
+633 EIAANLNSITGGY
-647 LSGAR
+647 LSGR
-652 KITAAARTVRSE
+652 VRIE
-664 KSEVRGAETAL
+664 AKAL
-675 LPLAADVS
+675 PATLLIE
-683 PLASDL
+683 
-689 PSLTIHNATAHNLR
+689 PSGPRSKQALTIHGATAHNLR
-703 GVTASFPL
+703 NVTAAFPL

-737 RRHFYDAKDMP
+737 RRHFYDAKDIP
-748 GAHEKITG
+748 GPHEKITG
-756 LEHLDKVVVIDQSPI
+756 LEQLDKVVVIDQSPI

-788 IRELFAQLPLARVR
+788 IRELFAQLPLARMR

-849 GAETLEITFK
+849 GAETLEVTFK

-866 LDMTVSEAARF
+866 LDMTVSEAVRF
-877 FGKNNAISPKLSTL
+877 FDRNTSIGPKLRTL
-891 EDTGLG
+891 EETGLG
-897 YVKLGQSGASLSGG
+897 YIKLGQSGASLSGG
-911 EAQRIKLATELAKRA
+911 EAQRIKLSAELAKRS

-957 DAGNTLIIIEH
+957 DAGNTLIVIEH
-968 QLDVIRC
+968 HIDVIRC

-990 GCVVATGTPR
+990 GYVLTTGTPK
-1000 QVAGVQSSATGRF
+1000 QIAVDEKSVTGRF
-1013 LV
+1013 LRE

>member
-63 ARQFLDQMQKP
+63 ARQFLGQMQKP

-116 VAGQPH
+116 VAGQPY
-122 DPETGEK
+122 DPQTGEK
-129 LIRSTPPEIADKV
+129 LHRSTPPEIADKV
-142 LALGEGTRVVVLA
+142 LALGEGTRVMVLS
-155 PQPAANG
+155 PQPPASG
-162 TLTRA
+162 TDTLS
-167 LFEKLKRQGFIRV
+167 LFEKLKRQGFVRV
-180 RLNGEVVEIEDTLK
+180 RLNGTIVELEDSLK
-194 PAVNDEHKVEI
+194 LEAEEQQQVQI

-219 LMEAIESAL
+219 LMEAIESSL
-228 HWNENEVQFLVNV
+228 HWNEREVQFLVNLD
-241 NVGGGAG
+241 G
-248 GGQKLEVRSE
+248 SE
-258 KAEVPA
+258 E
-264 TTHAPHLASSSADS
+264 
-278 DETIL
+278 IL
-283 SFTTAFANPRTGYV
+283 SYTTAFANPRTGYA
-297 IGRLT
+297 IERLT

-313 ACPVCEGT
+313 ACPTCEGT
-321 GTTLTPDAML
+321 GTTPTPDPTL
-331 LVPDDSKSLA
+331 LVPDESKSLA
-341 KGAIKAW
+341 DGAIKAW
-348 WAKHPK
+348 WARHPK
-354 LRAVFNQGIEA
+354 VKMIFNQSIEA
-365 LARHFEVSMDAP
+365 LARHFGAAMDVP
-377 FKALPQAFKDAL
+377 FQDLSTDFKHAL

-394 REAIST
+394 AAPINT
-400 GWKKSDH
+400 GWKKTDN

-418 LNEVARLYASAESE
+418 LPEIARLYQSAESDV
-432 MLRANLTRLM
+432 LRAALTRLM
-442 NPQPCAACSGRR
+442 NAQPCATCAGMR
-454 LKAQSLAVRLSSKVE
+454 LKPESLAVKLSAQAQE
-469 PPAAFSGQLATSLNI
+469 LNI
-484 HEFTTLQIRDA
+484 HDFTALQTRDA
-495 LGWMQGL
+495 LQWMREL
-502 EITEQQRAYVG
+502 EVTEQQKAYVG
-513 ELQREIVKRTEFLEQ
+513 ELQREIVKRIEFLEQ

-542 LSGGETQR
+542 LSGGEMQR

-555 QIGSGL
+555 QIGAGL

-575 HPADNERLIGTLLR
+575 HPRDNERLIQTLLR

-617 PAAGPHGGR
+617 PGAGPHGGKVT
-626 IIAQGAP
+626 AQGTPAQ
-633 EEIMQNPASVTGQF
+633 IAANPNSISGSY
-647 LSGAR
+647 LSG
-652 KITAAARTVRSE
+652 KIRIEPKALPQTLIPEPSGPRS
-664 KSEVRGAETAL
+664 KH
-675 LPLAADVS
+675 
-683 PLASDL
+683 
-689 PSLTIHNATAHNLR
+689 SLTIHGATEHNLR
-703 GVTASFPL
+703 NVTAAFPL

-737 RRHFYDAKDMP
+737 RRHFYDAKDIP

-756 LEHLDKVVVIDQSPI
+756 LEQLDKVVVIDQSPI

-788 IRELFAQLPLARVR
+788 IRELFAQLPLARTR
-802 GYDAGRFSFNTPGG
+802 GYGAGRFSFNTPGG
-816 RCEKCEGDGVIK
+816 RCEKCEGDGLIK

-849 GAETLEITFK
+849 GAETLEVTFK

-866 LDMTVSEAARF
+866 LEMTVSEAVRF
-877 FGKNNAISPKLSTL
+877 FDRSTTIGPKLRTL
-891 EDTGLG
+891 EETGLG
-897 YVKLGQSGASLSGG
+897 YIKLGQSGASLSGG
-911 EAQRIKLATELAKRA
+911 EAQRIKLSAELAKRS

-957 DAGNTLIIIEH
+957 DAGNTLIVIEH
-968 QLDVIRC
+968 HTDVIRC
-975 ADWIIDLGPGGGSEG
+975 ADWIIDLGPGGGTEG
-990 GCVVATGTPR
+990 GYILATGTPK
-1000 QVAGVQSSATGRF
+1000 QIAANKKSVTGRF
-1013 LV
+1013 LRE

>member
-1 MPEDVIRVRG
+1 MPENVIRVRG

-122 DPETGEK
+122 DPQTGEK
-129 LIRSTPPEIADKV
+129 LLRSTPPEIADKV
-142 LALGEGTRVVVLA
+142 LALGEGTRVMVLS
-155 PQPAANG
+155 PQPPANG
-162 TLTRA
+162 EDTRT
-167 LFEKLKRQGFIRV
+167 LFEKLKRQGFVRV
-180 RLNGEVVEIEDTLK
+180 RLNGEIVELEDTLK
-194 PAVNDEHKVEI
+194 LAAEERQQVQI
-205 VIDRLVVRADSRQR
+205 VIDRLVLRADSRQR
-219 LMEAIESAL
+219 LMEAIESSL
-228 HWNENEVQFLVNV
+228 HWNEREVQFLVNLD
-241 NVGGGAG
+241 G
-248 GGQKLEVRSE
+248 
-258 KAEVPA
+258 
-264 TTHAPHLASSSADS
+264 S
-278 DETIL
+278 DEIL
-283 SFTTAFANPRTGYV
+283 SYTTEFANPRTGYV
-297 IGRLT
+297 IERLT

-313 ACPVCEGT
+313 ACPTCQGT
-321 GTTLTPDAML
+321 GMIPTPDATL
-331 LVPDDSKSLA
+331 LVPDESKSLA
-341 KGAIKAW
+341 DGAIKAW
-348 WAKHPK
+348 WARHPK
-354 LRAVFNQGIEA
+354 VRVIFNQSVEA
-365 LARHFEVSMDAP
+365 LAKHFGAAMDVP
-377 FKALPQAFKDAL
+377 FQTLPQAFKDAL

-394 REAIST
+394 EVAIAT
-400 GWKKSDH
+400 GWKKSDNT
-407 KRSVAKPFEGL
+407 RSVAKPFEGL
-418 LNEVARLYASAESE
+418 LPEIARLYQNAESDA
-432 MLRANLTRLM
+432 LRSALTRLM
-442 NPQPCAACSGRR
+442 NPQACATCEGKR
-454 LKAQSLAVRLSSKVE
+454 LNPQSLAVRLSSQAKD
-469 PPAAFSGQLATSLNI
+469 LNI
-484 HEFTTLQIRDA
+484 HEFTSLQIRDA
-495 LGWMQGL
+495 LSWMRDL
-502 EITEQQRAYVG
+502 EVTAQQKAYVG
-513 ELQREIVKRTEFLEQ
+513 ELQREIVKRIEFLEQ

-542 LSGGETQR
+542 LSGGEMQR

-555 QIGSGL
+555 QIGAGL

-575 HPADNERLIGTLLR
+575 HASDNERLIQTLLR

-617 PAAGPHGGR
+617 PAAGPHGGKL
-626 IIAQGAP
+626 IAQGTPAQ
-633 EEIMQNPASVTGQF
+633 IAANPNSITGQF
-647 LSGAR
+647 LSGSR
-652 KITAAARTVRSE
+652 RITGGSRLEVRSE
-664 KSEVRGAETAL
+664 RLGVKCDRTPL
-675 LPLAADVS
+675 LPLPPNSS
-683 PLASDL
+683 PLTSNS
-689 PSLTIHNATAHNLR
+689 SLTIHGATEHNLR
-703 GVTASFPL
+703 NVTAAFPL

-737 RRHFYDAKDMP
+737 RRHFYDAKDIP
-748 GAHEKITG
+748 GKHERITG
-756 LEHLDKVVVIDQSPI
+756 LEHLEKVVVIDQSPI

-778 PATYTGAFGP
+778 PATYSGAFGP
-788 IRELFAQLPLARVR
+788 IRELFAQLPLARMR

-849 GAETLEITFK
+849 GAETLEVTFK

-866 LDMTVSEAARF
+866 LEMTVSEAARF
-877 FGKNNAISPKLSTL
+877 FDRNNAIAPKLRTL

-897 YVKLGQSGASLSGG
+897 YIKLGQSGASLSGG
-911 EAQRIKLATELAKRA
+911 EAQRIKLSAELAKRS

-957 DAGNTLIIIEH
+957 DAGNTLIVIEH
-968 QLDVIRC
+968 HLDVIRC
-975 ADWIIDLGPGGGSEG
+975 ADWIIDLGPGGGTEG
-990 GCVVATGTPR
+990 GHILATGTPK
-1000 QVAGVQSSATGRF
+1000 QIAANEKSVTGSF
-1013 LV
+1013 LAS

>member
-1 MPEDVIRVRG
+1 MPQDVIRVRG

-19 IDVDIPRHKLVV
+19 IDVDIPRHQLVV

-63 ARQFLDQMQKP
+63 ARQFLGQMEKP

-116 VAGQPH
+116 VAGQPY
-122 DPETGEK
+122 DPATGEK
-129 LIRSTPPEIADKV
+129 LHRSTPPEIADKV
-142 LALGEGTRVVVLA
+142 LALGEGTRVVVLS
-155 PQPAANG
+155 PQHPATGAD
-162 TLTRA
+162 TRT
-167 LFEKLKRQGFIRV
+167 LFEKLKRQGFVRV
-180 RLNGEVVEIEDTLK
+180 RLNGTIVELEDS
-194 PAVNDEHKVEI
+194 PALDDAEQYQVQI
-205 VIDRLVVRADSRQR
+205 VIDRLVVRPDSRQR
-219 LMEAIESAL
+219 LMEAIESSL
-228 HWNENEVQFLVNV
+228 HWNDREVQFLVNLD
-241 NVGGGAG
+241 G
-248 GGQKLEVRSE
+248 SE
-258 KAEVPA
+258 E
-264 TTHAPHLASSSADS
+264 
-278 DETIL
+278 IL
-283 SFTTAFANPRTGYV
+283 SYTTAFANPRTGYA
-297 IGRLT
+297 IERLT

-313 ACPVCEGT
+313 ACPACEGT
-321 GTTLTPDAML
+321 GAIPTPDPAL
-331 LVPDDSKSLA
+331 LVPDESKSLA
-341 KGAIKAW
+341 AGAIKAW
-348 WAKHPK
+348 WVRHPK
-354 LRAVFNQGIEA
+354 VKQIFNQGIEA
-365 LARHFEVSMDAP
+365 LAKHFGAALDAP
-377 FKALPQAFKDAL
+377 FQDLPQDFKDAL

-394 REAIST
+394 SAAIST
-400 GWKKSDH
+400 GWQKAGN
-407 KRSVAKPFEGL
+407 KRSLAKPFEGL
-418 LNEVARLYASAESE
+418 LPEIARLYQSAESDV
-432 MLRANLTRLM
+432 LRAALSRLM
-442 NPQPCAACSGRR
+442 NPRPCTTCAGMR
-454 LKAQSLAVRLSSKVE
+454 LKPESLAVRLRSNFKLETLNLNPGSE
-469 PPAAFSGQLATSLNI
+469 LNI
-484 HEFTTLQIRDA
+484 HAFTSLQVRDA
-495 LGWMQGL
+495 LQWIREL
-502 EITEQQRAYVG
+502 EVTEQQKAYVG
-513 ELQREIVKRTEFLEQ
+513 ELQREIAKRVEFLDQ

-542 LSGGETQR
+542 LSGGEMQR

-555 QIGSGL
+555 QIGAGL

-575 HPADNERLIGTLLR
+575 HPRDNERLIRTLLH

-617 PAAGPHGGR
+617 PGAGHLGGR
-626 IIAQGAP
+626 ITAQGS
-633 EEIMQNPASVTGQF
+633 PAQIAASPHSITGGY
-647 LSGAR
+647 LSGKTRIEAR
-652 KITAAARTVRSE
+652 ALPQTLLTENREPRT
-664 KSEVRGAETAL
+664 GN
-675 LPLAADVS
+675 
-683 PLASDL
+683 
-689 PSLTIHNATAHNLR
+689 SLTIHGATEHNLR
-703 GVTASFPL
+703 NVTAAFPL
-711 GSFTCVTG
+711 GAFTCVTG

-737 RRHFYDAKDMP
+737 RRHFYDAKDVP

-756 LEHLDKVVVIDQSPI
+756 LEHIDKVVVIDQSPI

-788 IRELFAQLPLARVR
+788 IRELFAQLPLARMR

-849 GAETLEITFK
+849 GAETLEVTFK
-859 GKNIADV
+859 GRNIAEV
-866 LDMTVSEAARF
+866 LDMTVSEALRF
-877 FGKNNAISPKLSTL
+877 FDRSTTISPKLRTL
-891 EDTGLG
+891 EETGLG
-897 YVKLGQSGASLSGG
+897 YIKLGQSGASLSGG
-911 EAQRIKLATELAKRA
+911 EAQRIKLSAELAKRS

-957 DAGNTLIIIEH
+957 DAGNTLIVIEH
-968 QLDVIRC
+968 HLDVIRC

-990 GCVVATGTPR
+990 GYVLAAGTPK
-1000 QVAGVQSSATGRF
+1000 QVAANKESVTGSF
-1013 LV
+1013 LKR

>member
-1 MPEDVIRVRG
+1 MAEDVIRVRG

-19 IDVDIPRHKLVV
+19 IDVDIPRHQLVV

-74 DVDFIEGLSPAVAI
+74 EVDFIEGLSPAVAI

-122 DPETGEK
+122 DPKTGER
-129 LIRSTPPEIADKV
+129 LVRSTPPEIADKV

-155 PQPAANG
+155 PQARANG
-162 TLTRA
+162 TVVRA
-167 LFEKLKRQGFIRV
+167 LFEKLKRQGFVRV
-180 RLNGEVVEIEDTLK
+180 RLNGEVVEIEDSLK
-194 PAVNDEHKVEI
+194 PAATAQHEVQI

-228 HWNENEVQFLVNV
+228 NWNENEVQFLVNLD
-241 NVGGGAG
+241 G
-248 GGQKLEVRSE
+248 SE
-258 KAEVPA
+258 EM
-264 TTHAPHLASSSADS
+264 
-278 DETIL
+278 L

-297 IGRLT
+297 IEKLT

-313 ACPVCEGT
+313 ACPACEGT
-321 GTTLTPDAML
+321 GTTLTPDATL
-331 LVPDDSKSLA
+331 LVPDESKSLA

-354 LRAVFNQGIEA
+354 LRVVFNQGIEA
-365 LARHFEVSMDAP
+365 LAKHYEVSMDAP
-377 FKALPQAFKDAL
+377 FKSLPRAFKDAL

-394 REAIST
+394 EVLINT
-400 GWKKSDH
+400 GWRKSET

-418 LNEVARLYASAESE
+418 LNEVRRLYDNAESE

-442 NPQPCAACSGRR
+442 NPQPCATCEGRR
-454 LKAQSLAVRLSSKVE
+454 LKPQSLAVRLDSTFDVSSLQPK
-469 PPAAFSGQLATSLNI
+469 PKGQASSTPETALNI
-484 HEFTTLQIRDA
+484 HEFTALQIRDA
-495 LGWMQGL
+495 LKWMQGL
-502 EITEQQRAYVG
+502 QMTQQEQAYVG
-513 ELQREIVKRTEFLEQ
+513 ELRREISKRIEFLDQ

-555 QIGSGL
+555 QIGAGL

-626 IIAQGAP
+626 LMAQGSP
-633 EEIMQNPASVTGQF
+633 KELMQNPASVTGQF

-652 KITAAARTVRSE
+652 KITATARAKSDKNELRS
-664 KSEVRGAETAL
+664 ADPAL
-675 LPLAADVS
+675 LPRSTDGPA
-683 PLASDL
+683 
-689 PSLTIHNATAHNLR
+689 LTIHQATAHNLR
-703 GVTASFPL
+703 GVTAAFPL
-711 GSFTCVTG
+711 GCFTCVTG

-737 RRHFYDAKDMP
+737 RRHFYDAKDIP
-748 GAHEKITG
+748 GAHESITG

-849 GAETLEITFK
+849 GAETLEVTFK

-877 FGKNNAISPKLSTL
+877 FDRNSAIAPKLKTL

-957 DAGNTLIIIEH
+957 DAGNTLIVIEH
-968 QLDVIRC
+968 HTDVIRC
-975 ADWIIDLGPGGGSEG
+975 ADWVLDLGPSGGSEG
-990 GCVVATGTPR
+990 GHIVAVGTPE
-1000 QVAGVQSSATGRF
+1000 QIAQNPNSATGRF
-1013 LV
+1013 LHS

>member
-19 IDVDIPRHKLVV
+19 IDVDIPRHRLVV

-63 ARQFLDQMQKP
+63 ARQFLGQMQKP

-116 VAGQPH
+116 VAGQPY
-122 DPETGEK
+122 DPQTGEK
-129 LIRSTPPEIADKV
+129 LHRSTPPEIADKV
-142 LALGEGTRVVVLA
+142 LSLGEGTRVMVLS
-155 PQPAANG
+155 PQPPASG
-162 TLTRA
+162 TDTLT
-167 LFEKLKRQGFIRV
+167 LFEKLKRQGFVRV
-180 RLNGEVVEIEDTLK
+180 RLNGTIVELEDSLK
-194 PAVNDEHKVEI
+194 LEAEEQQQVQI

-219 LMEAIESAL
+219 LMEAIESSL
-228 HWNENEVQFLVNV
+228 HWNEREVQFLVNLD
-241 NVGGGAG
+241 G
-248 GGQKLEVRSE
+248 SE
-258 KAEVPA
+258 E
-264 TTHAPHLASSSADS
+264 
-278 DETIL
+278 IL
-283 SFTTAFANPRTGYV
+283 SYTTAFANPRTGYA
-297 IGRLT
+297 IERLT

-313 ACPVCEGT
+313 ACPTCEGT
-321 GTTLTPDAML
+321 GTTPTPDATL
-331 LVPDDSKSLA
+331 LVPDESKSLA
-341 KGAIKAW
+341 DGAIKAW
-348 WAKHPK
+348 WARHPK
-354 LRAVFNQGIEA
+354 VKMIFNQSIEA
-365 LARHFEVSMDAP
+365 LARHFGAPMDVP
-377 FKALPQAFKDAL
+377 FQDLPPDFKHAL

-394 REAIST
+394 AAPITT
-400 GWKKSDH
+400 GWKKTDN

-418 LNEVARLYASAESE
+418 LSEIARLYQSAESDV
-432 MLRANLTRLM
+432 LRAALTRLM
-442 NPQPCAACSGRR
+442 NAQPCATCKGMRS
-454 LKAQSLAVRLSSKVE
+454 KPESLAVKLSAQAQE
-469 PPAAFSGQLATSLNI
+469 LNI
-484 HEFTTLQIRDA
+484 HDFTALQTRDA
-495 LGWMQGL
+495 LQWMREL
-502 EITEQQRAYVG
+502 EVTEQQKAYVG
-513 ELQREIVKRTEFLEQ
+513 ELQREIVKRIEFLEQ

-542 LSGGETQR
+542 LSGGEMQR

-555 QIGSGL
+555 QIGAGL

-575 HPADNERLIGTLLR
+575 HPSDNERLIQTLLR

-617 PAAGPHGGR
+617 PGAGTHGGR
-626 IIAQGAP
+626 ITAQGTPA
-633 EEIMQNPASVTGQF
+633 EIAANSHSITGGY
-647 LSGAR
+647 LSGR
-652 KITAAARTVRSE
+652 VRIE
-664 KSEVRGAETAL
+664 AKAL
-675 LPLAADVS
+675 PQTLLTEPLVPRS
-683 PLASDL
+683 KH
-689 PSLTIHNATAHNLR
+689 SLTIHGATEHNLR
-703 GVTASFPL
+703 NVTAAFPL

-737 RRHFYDAKDMP
+737 RRHFYDAKDIP
-748 GAHEKITG
+748 GTHEKITG

-788 IRELFAQLPLARVR
+788 IRELFAQLPLARMR

-816 RCEKCEGDGVIK
+816 RCEKCEGDGLIK

-837 YVTCESCKGRRY
+837 YVTCESCKGSRY
-849 GAETLEITFK
+849 GAETLEVTFK

-866 LDMTVSEAARF
+866 LDMTVSEAVRF
-877 FGKNNAISPKLSTL
+877 FDRSTTIGPKLRTL
-891 EDTGLG
+891 EETGLG
-897 YVKLGQSGASLSGG
+897 YIRLGQSGASLSGG
-911 EAQRIKLATELAKRA
+911 EAQRIKLSAELAKRS

-957 DAGNTLIIIEH
+957 DAGNTLIVIEH
-968 QLDVIRC
+968 HIDVIRC
-975 ADWIIDLGPGGGSEG
+975 ADWIIDLGPGGGTEG
-990 GCVVATGTPR
+990 GYVLATGTPK
-1000 QVAGVQSSATGRF
+1000 QVAANAKSVTGRF
-1013 LV
+1013 LKA

>member
-19 IDVDIPRHKLVV
+19 INVDIPRHKLVV

-63 ARQFLDQMQKP
+63 ARQFLGQMQKP

-116 VAGQPH
+116 VAGQPY
-122 DPETGEK
+122 DPQTGEK
-129 LIRSTPPEIADKV
+129 LRRSTPPEIADKI
-142 LALGEGTRVVVLA
+142 LALGEGTRVMVLA
-155 PQPAANG
+155 PQPPTGGAD
-162 TLTRA
+162 TRT
-167 LFEKLKRQGFIRV
+167 LFEKLKRQGFVRV
-180 RLNGEVVEIEDTLK
+180 RLNGTVVELEDALK
-194 PAVNDEHKVEI
+194 LEDAEQYQVQI

-228 HWNENEVQFLVNV
+228 HWNEREVQFLVNLD
-241 NVGGGAG
+241 GSE
-248 GGQKLEVRSE
+248 EV
-258 KAEVPA
+258 
-264 TTHAPHLASSSADS
+264 
-278 DETIL
+278 L
-283 SFTTAFANPRTGYV
+283 SYTTAFANPRTGYV
-297 IGRLT
+297 IERLT

-313 ACPVCEGT
+313 ACPTCEGT
-321 GTTLTPDAML
+321 GTTPTPDATL
-331 LVPDDSKSLA
+331 LVPDESKSLA
-341 KGAIKAW
+341 DGAIKAW
-348 WAKHPK
+348 WARHPK
-354 LRAVFNQGIEA
+354 VRMIFNQGVEA
-365 LARHFEVSMDAP
+365 LAKHYGAAMDVP
-377 FKALPQAFKDAL
+377 FHDLPQDFKHAL
-389 FHGTG
+389 FHGT
-394 REAIST
+394 ASVPINT
-400 GWKKSDH
+400 GWKKTEI

-418 LNEVARLYASAESE
+418 LPEIARLYQSAESDV
-432 MLRANLTRLM
+432 MRAALTRLM
-442 NPQPCAACSGRR
+442 NAQPCAVCEGRR
-454 LKAQSLAVRLSSKVE
+454 LKPESLAVRLSAQGKE
-469 PPAAFSGQLATSLNI
+469 LNI
-484 HEFTTLQIRDA
+484 YDFTALQTRDA
-495 LGWMQGL
+495 LQWMREL
-502 EITEQQRAYVG
+502 EVTEQQKAYVG
-513 ELQREIVKRTEFLEQ
+513 ELQREIVKRIEFLEQ

-542 LSGGETQR
+542 LSGGEMQR

-555 QIGSGL
+555 QIGAGL

-575 HPADNERLIGTLLR
+575 HPRDNERLIQTLLR

-617 PAAGPHGGR
+617 PGAGPHGGQ
-626 IIAQGAP
+626 ITAQGTPA
-633 EEIMQNPASVTGQF
+633 EIAANLNSITGGY
-647 LSGAR
+647 LSGR
-652 KITAAARTVRSE
+652 VRIE
-664 KSEVRGAETAL
+664 AKAL
-675 LPLAADVS
+675 PATLLIE
-683 PLASDL
+683 
-689 PSLTIHNATAHNLR
+689 PSGPRSKQALTIHGATAHNLR
-703 GVTASFPL
+703 NVTAAFPL

-737 RRHFYDAKDMP
+737 RRHFYDAKDIP
-748 GAHEKITG
+748 GPHEKITG
-756 LEHLDKVVVIDQSPI
+756 LEQLDKVVVIDQSPI

-788 IRELFAQLPLARVR
+788 IRELFAQLPLARMR

-849 GAETLEITFK
+849 GAETLEVTFK

-866 LDMTVSEAARF
+866 LDMTVSEAVRF
-877 FGKNNAISPKLSTL
+877 FDRNTSIGPKLRTL
-891 EDTGLG
+891 EETGLG
-897 YVKLGQSGASLSGG
+897 YIKLGQSGASLSGG
-911 EAQRIKLATELAKRA
+911 EAQRIKLSAELAKRS

-957 DAGNTLIIIEH
+957 DAGNTLIVIEH
-968 QLDVIRC
+968 HIDVIRC

-990 GCVVATGTPR
+990 GCVLATGTPK
-1000 QVAGVQSSATGRF
+1000 QIAVDEKSVTGRF
-1013 LV
+1013 LRE

>member
-1 MPEDVIRVRG
+1 MAEDVIRVRG

-19 IDVDIPRHKLVV
+19 IDVDIPRHQFVV

-74 DVDFIEGLSPAVAI
+74 EVDFIEGLSPAVAI

-122 DPETGEK
+122 DPKTGEK

-142 LALGEGTRVVVLA
+142 LALGEGTRVVVLSPQA
-155 PQPAANG
+155 PANG
-162 TLTRA
+162 TAVRA
-167 LFEKLKRQGFIRV
+167 LFEKLKRQGFVRV
-180 RLNGEVVEIEDTLK
+180 RLNGEIVEIEDSLK
-194 PAVNDEHKVEI
+194 PAASSQHRVEI
-205 VIDRLVVRADSRQR
+205 VIDRLVVRTDSRQR
-219 LMEAIESAL
+219 LMEAIESSL
-228 HWNENEVQFLVNV
+228 HWNEREVQFLVNLD
-241 NVGGGAG
+241 G
-248 GGQKLEVRSE
+248 SE
-258 KAEVPA
+258 E
-264 TTHAPHLASSSADS
+264 
-278 DETIL
+278 IL
-283 SFTTAFANPRTGYV
+283 SYTTEFANPRTGYV
-297 IGRLT
+297 IERLT

-313 ACPVCEGT
+313 ACPACEGT
-321 GTTLTPDAML
+321 GTTLTPDATL
-331 LVPDDSKSLA
+331 LVPDESKSLA

-354 LRAVFNQGIEA
+354 LRVVFNRGIEA
-365 LARHFEVSMDAP
+365 LAQHFEVSMDAP

-394 REAIST
+394 EVLINT
-400 GWKKSDH
+400 GWKKSDT

-418 LNEVARLYASAESE
+418 LNEVSRLYDNAESE

-442 NPQPCAACSGRR
+442 NPQPCVKCAGKR
-454 LKAQSLAVRLSSKVE
+454 LKPQSLAVRL
-469 PPAAFSGQLATSLNI
+469 ASGDKELNI
-484 HEFTTLQIRDA
+484 HEFTALQIRDA
-495 LGWMQGL
+495 LDWMRGL
-502 EITEQQRAYVG
+502 KVDEQQKAYVG
-513 ELQREIVKRTEFLEQ
+513 ELQREIVKRIEFLEQ

-542 LSGGETQR
+542 LSGGEMQR

-555 QIGSGL
+555 QIGAGL

-575 HPADNERLIGTLLR
+575 HPADNERLIKTLLR

-617 PAAGPHGGR
+617 PAAGPHGGKL
-626 IIAQGAP
+626 IAQGS
-633 EEIMQNPASVTGQF
+633 PAQIAANANSITGGF
-647 LSGAR
+647 LSGKVRIQATSHSQTLLTENR
-652 KITAAARTVRSE
+652 EPRTE
-664 KSEVRGAETAL
+664 N
-675 LPLAADVS
+675 
-683 PLASDL
+683 
-689 PSLTIHNATAHNLR
+689 SLTIHGATAHNLR
-703 GVTASFPL
+703 NVTAAFPL

-737 RRHFYDAKDMP
+737 RRHFYDAKDIP
-748 GAHEKITG
+748 AAHESISG
-756 LEHLDKVVVIDQSPI
+756 IEHLDKVVVIDQSPI

-802 GYDAGRFSFNTPGG
+802 GYNAGRFSFNTPGG
-816 RCEKCEGDGVIK
+816 RCEKCEGDGSIK

-837 YVTCESCKGRRY
+837 YVTCEACKGRRY
-849 GAETLEITFK
+849 GTETLEVTFK

-877 FGKNNAISPKLSTL
+877 FDKNPSISPKLRTL

-911 EAQRIKLATELAKRA
+911 EAQRIKLSTELAKRS

-949 LGVLLRLR
+949 LQVLLRLR
-957 DAGNTLIIIEH
+957 DAGNTLIVIEH
-968 QLDVIRC
+968 HLDVIRC

-990 GCVVATGTPR
+990 GHIVATGTLE
-1000 QVAGVQSSATGRF
+1000 QIAANENSATGRF
-1013 LV
+1013 LGNLSLKD

>member
-122 DPETGEK
+122 DPQTGEK
-129 LIRSTPPEIADKV
+129 LLRSTPPEIADKV
-142 LALGEGTRVVVLA
+142 LALGEGTRVMVLS
-155 PQPAANG
+155 PQPPANG
-162 TLTRA
+162 EDTHT
-167 LFEKLKRQGFIRV
+167 LFEKLKRQGFVRV
-180 RLNGEVVEIEDTLK
+180 RLNGEIVELEDSLK
-194 PAVNDEHKVEI
+194 LAANEQQQVQI

-219 LMEAIESAL
+219 LMEAIESSL
-228 HWNENEVQFLVNV
+228 HWNEHEVQFLVNLD
-241 NVGGGAG
+241 G
-248 GGQKLEVRSE
+248 
-258 KAEVPA
+258 
-264 TTHAPHLASSSADS
+264 S
-278 DETIL
+278 DEIL
-283 SFTTAFANPRTGYV
+283 SYTTEFANPRTGYV
-297 IGRLT
+297 IERLT

-313 ACPVCEGT
+313 ACPTCEGT
-321 GTTLTPDAML
+321 GMTPTPDAAL
-331 LVPDDSKSLA
+331 LVPDESKSLA
-341 KGAIKAW
+341 DGAIKAW
-348 WAKHPK
+348 WARHPK
-354 LRAVFNQGIEA
+354 VRIVFNQSVEA
-365 LARHFEVSMDAP
+365 LAKHFGAAMDVP
-377 FKALPQAFKDAL
+377 FQTLPQAFKDAL

-394 REAIST
+394 EVAIAT
-400 GWKKSDH
+400 GWKKSDNT
-407 KRSVAKPFEGL
+407 RSMAKPFEGL
-418 LNEVARLYASAESE
+418 LPEIARLYQSAESDA
-432 MLRANLTRLM
+432 LRAALTRLM
-442 NPQPCAACSGRR
+442 NPHACATCEGKR
-454 LKAQSLAVRLSSKVE
+454 LKPQSLAVRLSSQTKE
-469 PPAAFSGQLATSLNI
+469 LNI
-484 HEFTTLQIRDA
+484 HEFTSLQIRDA
-495 LGWMQGL
+495 LGWMREL
-502 EITEQQRAYVG
+502 EVTEQQKAYVG
-513 ELQREIVKRTEFLEQ
+513 ELQREIVKRIEFLEQ

-533 LALNRESGT
+533 LTLNRESGT
-542 LSGGETQR
+542 LSGGEMQR

-555 QIGSGL
+555 QIGAGL

-575 HPADNERLIGTLLR
+575 HPSDNERLIQTLLR

-617 PAAGPHGGR
+617 PAAGPHGGKLV
-626 IIAQGAP
+626 AQGTPA
-633 EEIMQNPASVTGQF
+633 EIAANQNSITGAY
-647 LSGAR
+647 LSGKTRIQA
-652 KITAAARTVRSE
+652 
-664 KSEVRGAETAL
+664 TAL
-675 LPLAADVS
+675 PQTLLTENQGPRTKN
-683 PLASDL
+683 
-689 PSLTIHNATAHNLR
+689 SLTIHGATEHNLLN
-703 GVTASFPL
+703 VTAAFPL

-737 RRHFYDAKDMP
+737 RRHFYDAKDIP
-748 GAHEKITG
+748 GKHERITG
-756 LEHLDKVVVIDQSPI
+756 LEYLDKVVVIDQSPI

-849 GAETLEITFK
+849 GAETLEVTFK

-866 LDMTVSEAARF
+866 LEMTVSEAARF
-877 FGKNNAISPKLSTL
+877 FERNNAIAPKLRTL

-897 YVKLGQSGASLSGG
+897 YIKLGQSGASLSGG
-911 EAQRIKLATELAKRA
+911 EAQRIKLSAELAKRS

-957 DAGNTLIIIEH
+957 DAGNTLIVIEH
-968 QLDVIRC
+968 HLDVIRC
-975 ADWIIDLGPGGGSEG
+975 ADWIIDLGPGGGTEG
-990 GCVVATGTPR
+990 GHILATGTPKEI
-1000 QVAGVQSSATGRF
+1000 AANESSVTGRF
-1013 LV
+1013 LQTHAETYVPTPGGNNS

>member
-1 MPEDVIRVRG
+1 MPKDVIRVRG

-19 IDVDIPRHKLVV
+19 IDVDIPRHQLVV

-63 ARQFLDQMQKP
+63 ARQFLGQMQKP

-116 VAGQPH
+116 VAGQPY
-122 DPETGEK
+122 DPQTGEK
-129 LIRSTPPEIADKV
+129 LHRSTPPEIADKV
-142 LALGEGTRVVVLA
+142 LALGEGTRVMVLS
-155 PQPAANG
+155 PQPPASGAE
-162 TLTRA
+162 TRT
-167 LFEKLKRQGFIRV
+167 LFEKLKRQGFVRV
-180 RLNGEVVEIEDTLK
+180 RLNGTVVELEDTLK
-194 PAVNDEHKVEI
+194 LEEDETQQVQI

-219 LMEAIESAL
+219 LMEAIESSL
-228 HWNENEVQFLVNV
+228 HWNEREVQFLVNLD
-241 NVGGGAG
+241 G
-248 GGQKLEVRSE
+248 SE
-258 KAEVPA
+258 E
-264 TTHAPHLASSSADS
+264 
-278 DETIL
+278 IL
-283 SFTTAFANPRTGYV
+283 SYTTAFANPRTGYA
-297 IGRLT
+297 IERLT

-321 GTTLTPDAML
+321 GTTPTPDPTL
-331 LVPDDSKSLA
+331 LVPDESKSLND
-341 KGAIKAW
+341 GAIKAW
-348 WAKHPK
+348 WARHPK
-354 LRAVFNQGIEA
+354 VKQIFNQSIES
-365 LARHFEVSMDAP
+365 LAKHFGAPMDAP
-377 FKALPQAFKDAL
+377 FQDLPKDFKHAL

-394 REAIST
+394 AAPIST
-400 GWKKSDH
+400 GWKKTEN

-418 LNEVARLYASAESE
+418 LPEIARMYQNAESDV
-432 MLRANLTRLM
+432 LRVALTRLM
-442 NPQPCAACSGRR
+442 NPQPCAACAGQR
-454 LKAQSLAVRLSSKVE
+454 LKPESLAVRLSSNLKLE
-469 PPAAFSGQLATSLNI
+469 PSNLEPGHGLNI
-484 HEFTTLQIRDA
+484 HDFTALQTRDA
-495 LGWMQGL
+495 LLWMREL
-502 EITEQQRAYVG
+502 EVTEQQKAYVG
-513 ELQREIVKRTEFLEQ
+513 ELQREIGKRIEFLEQ

-542 LSGGETQR
+542 LSGGEMQR

-555 QIGSGL
+555 QIGAGL

-575 HPADNERLIGTLLR
+575 HPSDNERLIQTLLR

-617 PAAGPHGGR
+617 PGAGQLGG
-626 IIAQGAP
+626 
-633 EEIMQNPASVTGQF
+633 
-647 LSGAR
+647 
-652 KITAAARTVRSE
+652 KITAQGTPAEIAANPNSITGGYLSGRVRIE
-664 KSEVRGAETAL
+664 AKAL
-675 LPLAADVS
+675 PQTLLTEPVGPRS
-683 PLASDL
+683 KH
-689 PSLTIHNATAHNLR
+689 SLTIHGATEHNLR
-703 GVTASFPL
+703 KVTAAFPL

-737 RRHFYDAKDMP
+737 RRHFYDAKDIP

-788 IRELFAQLPLARVR
+788 IRELFAQLPLARMR

-849 GAETLEITFK
+849 GAETLEVTFK

-866 LDMTVSEAARF
+866 LEMTVSEAVRF
-877 FGKNNAISPKLSTL
+877 FDRSTTIGPKLRTL
-891 EDTGLG
+891 EETGLG
-897 YVKLGQSGASLSGG
+897 YIRLGQSGASLSGG
-911 EAQRIKLATELAKRA
+911 EAQRIKLSAELAKRS

-957 DAGNTLIIIEH
+957 DAGNTLIVIEH
-968 QLDVIRC
+968 HIDVIRC
-975 ADWIIDLGPGGGSEG
+975 ADWIIDLGPGGGTEG
-990 GCVVATGTPR
+990 GYVLATGTPQ
-1000 QVAGVQSSATGRF
+1000 QVAANEKSVTGRF
-1013 LV
+1013 LDKQGDGVS

>member
-1 MPEDVIRVRG
+1 MPQDVIRVRG

-19 IDVDIPRHKLVV
+19 IDVDIPRHQLVV

-63 ARQFLDQMQKP
+63 ARQFLGQMEKP

-116 VAGQPH
+116 VAGQPY
-122 DPETGEK
+122 DPATGEK
-129 LIRSTPPEIADKV
+129 LHRSTPPEIADKV
-142 LALGEGTRVVVLA
+142 LALGEGTRVVVLS
-155 PQPAANG
+155 PQHPATGAD
-162 TLTRA
+162 TRT
-167 LFEKLKRQGFIRV
+167 LFEKLKRQGFVRV
-180 RLNGEVVEIEDTLK
+180 RLNGTIVELEDSSALDD
-194 PAVNDEHKVEI
+194 AEQYQVQI
-205 VIDRLVVRADSRQR
+205 VIDRLVVRPDSRQR
-219 LMEAIESAL
+219 LMEAIESSL
-228 HWNENEVQFLVNV
+228 HRNDREVQFLVNLD
-241 NVGGGAG
+241 G
-248 GGQKLEVRSE
+248 SE
-258 KAEVPA
+258 E
-264 TTHAPHLASSSADS
+264 
-278 DETIL
+278 IL
-283 SFTTAFANPRTGYV
+283 SYTTAFANPRTGYA
-297 IGRLT
+297 IERLT

-313 ACPVCEGT
+313 ACPACEGT
-321 GTTLTPDAML
+321 GAIPTPDPAL
-331 LVPDDSKSLA
+331 LVPDESKSLA
-341 KGAIKAW
+341 AGAIKAW
-348 WAKHPK
+348 WVRHPK
-354 LRAVFNQGIEA
+354 VKQIFNQGIEA
-365 LARHFEVSMDAP
+365 LAKHFGAALDAP
-377 FKALPQAFKDAL
+377 FQDLPQDFKDAL

-394 REAIST
+394 SAAIST
-400 GWKKSDH
+400 GWQKAGN
-407 KRSVAKPFEGL
+407 KRSLAKPFEGL
-418 LNEVARLYASAESE
+418 LPEIARLYQSAESDV
-432 MLRANLTRLM
+432 LRAALSRLM
-442 NPQPCAACSGRR
+442 NPRPCTTCAGMR
-454 LKAQSLAVRLSSKVE
+454 LKPESLAVRLRSNFKLETLNLNPGSE
-469 PPAAFSGQLATSLNI
+469 LNI
-484 HEFTTLQIRDA
+484 HAFTSLQVRDA
-495 LGWMQGL
+495 LQWIREL
-502 EITEQQRAYVG
+502 EVTEQQKAYVG
-513 ELQREIVKRTEFLEQ
+513 ELQREIAKRVEFLDQ

-542 LSGGETQR
+542 LSGGEMQR

-555 QIGSGL
+555 QIGAGL

-575 HPADNERLIGTLLR
+575 HPRDNERLIRTLLH

-617 PAAGPHGGR
+617 PGAGHLGGR
-626 IIAQGAP
+626 ITAQGS
-633 EEIMQNPASVTGQF
+633 PAQIAASPHSITGGY
-647 LSGAR
+647 LSGKTRIEAR
-652 KITAAARTVRSE
+652 ALPQTLLTENREPRT
-664 KSEVRGAETAL
+664 GN
-675 LPLAADVS
+675 
-683 PLASDL
+683 
-689 PSLTIHNATAHNLR
+689 SLTIHGATEHNLR
-703 GVTASFPL
+703 NVTAAFPL
-711 GSFTCVTG
+711 GAFTCVTG

-737 RRHFYDAKDMP
+737 RRHFYDAKDIP

-756 LEHLDKVVVIDQSPI
+756 LEHIDKVVVIDQSPI

-788 IRELFAQLPLARVR
+788 IRELFAQLPLARMR

-849 GAETLEITFK
+849 GAETLEVTFK
-859 GKNIADV
+859 GRNIAEV
-866 LDMTVSEAARF
+866 LDMTVSEALRF
-877 FGKNNAISPKLSTL
+877 FDRSTTISPKLRTL
-891 EDTGLG
+891 EETGLG
-897 YVKLGQSGASLSGG
+897 YIKLGQSGASLSGG
-911 EAQRIKLATELAKRA
+911 EAQRIKLSAELAKRS

-957 DAGNTLIIIEH
+957 DAGNTLIVIEH
-968 QLDVIRC
+968 HLDVIRC

-990 GCVVATGTPR
+990 GYVLAAGTPK
-1000 QVAGVQSSATGRF
+1000 QVAANKESVTGSF
-1013 LV
+1013 LKR

>member
-1 MPEDVIRVRG
+1 MPKDVIRVRG

-19 IDVDIPRHKLVV
+19 IDVDIPRHQLVV

-63 ARQFLDQMQKP
+63 ARQFLGQMQKP

-116 VAGQPH
+116 VAGQPY
-122 DPETGEK
+122 DPSTGEK
-129 LIRSTPPEIADKV
+129 LHRSTPPEIADKV
-142 LALGEGTRVVVLA
+142 LALGEGTRLMVLS
-155 PQPAANG
+155 PQPPASGAD
-162 TLTRA
+162 TRT
-167 LFEKLKRQGFIRV
+167 LFEKLKRQGFVRV
-180 RLNGEVVEIEDTLK
+180 RLNDTVVELEDSLK
-194 PAVNDEHKVEI
+194 LEDAETQQVQI

-228 HWNENEVQFLVNV
+228 HWNEREVQFLVNLD
-241 NVGGGAG
+241 G
-248 GGQKLEVRSE
+248 SE
-258 KAEVPA
+258 E
-264 TTHAPHLASSSADS
+264 
-278 DETIL
+278 IL
-283 SFTTAFANPRTGYV
+283 SYTTAFANPRTGYV
-297 IGRLT
+297 IERLT

-321 GTTLTPDAML
+321 GTTPTPDPTL
-331 LVPDDSKSLA
+331 LVPDETKSLA
-341 KGAIKAW
+341 DGAIKAW
-348 WAKHPK
+348 WARHPK
-354 LRAVFNQGIEA
+354 VKQIFNQGVEA
-365 LARHFEVSMDAP
+365 LAKHFGAAMDVP
-377 FKALPQAFKDAL
+377 FQDLPQDFKDAL
-389 FHGTG
+389 FYGTG
-394 REAIST
+394 EVPIST
-400 GWKKSDH
+400 GWKKTEN

-418 LNEVARLYASAESE
+418 LPEIARMYQNAESDV
-432 MLRANLTRLM
+432 LRSALTRLM
-442 NPQPCAACSGRR
+442 NPQPCAACAGMR
-454 LKAQSLAVRLSSKVE
+454 LKPESLAVKLSAQAKE
-469 PPAAFSGQLATSLNI
+469 LNI
-484 HEFTTLQIRDA
+484 HDFTALQTRDA
-495 LGWMQGL
+495 LQWMREL
-502 EITEQQRAYVG
+502 EVTDQQKVYVG
-513 ELQREIVKRTEFLEQ
+513 ELQREIVKRIEFLEQ

-542 LSGGETQR
+542 LSGGEMQR

-555 QIGSGL
+555 QIGAGL

-575 HPADNERLIGTLLR
+575 HPSDNERLIQTLLR

-617 PAAGPHGGR
+617 PGAGQLGGR
-626 IIAQGAP
+626 ITAQGTPAQ
-633 EEIMQNPASVTGQF
+633 IAANPHSISGGY
-647 LSGAR
+647 LSGRVRIEA
-652 KITAAARTVRSE
+652 KALPQTLITEPVGPRS
-664 KSEVRGAETAL
+664 KH
-675 LPLAADVS
+675 
-683 PLASDL
+683 
-689 PSLTIHNATAHNLR
+689 SLTIHGATAHNLR
-703 GVTASFPL
+703 NVTAAFPL

-737 RRHFYDAKDMP
+737 RRHFYDAKDIP

-788 IRELFAQLPLARVR
+788 IRELFAQLPLARMR

-849 GAETLEITFK
+849 GAETLEVTFK

-866 LDMTVSEAARF
+866 LDMTVSEAVRF
-877 FGKNNAISPKLSTL
+877 FDRSTTIGPKLRTL
-891 EDTGLG
+891 EETGLG
-897 YVKLGQSGASLSGG
+897 YIRLGQSGASLSGG
-911 EAQRIKLATELAKRA
+911 EAQRIKLSAELAKRS
-926 TGRTLY
+926 TGRTLF

-957 DAGNTLIIIEH
+957 DAGNTLIVIEH
-968 QLDVIRC
+968 HIDVIRC
-975 ADWIIDLGPGGGSEG
+975 ADWIIDLGPGGGTEG
-990 GCVVATGTPR
+990 GNVLATGTPQ
-1000 QVAGVQSSATGRF
+1000 QVAADKKSVTGRF
-1013 LV
+1013 LRIQE